1 MRSISPDARTAA
13 FVVTGNTHLVNA
25 GTIRMAAELDSWDP
39 TIIIPDTTSA
49 STRSRELSPT
59 VTTDRPAERVLV
71 VGLHD
76 QILWPLDADVLTYL
90 EEAEQS
96 GYEVVDRFRMPRG
109 GEFVILRRPD
119 ASATGP
125 AGG

>member
-1 MRSISPDARTAA
+1 M
-13 FVVTGNTHLVNA
+13 VTGNTHLVNA

-39 TIIIPDTTSA
+39 TVIIPDTTSA
-49 STRSRELSPT
+49 ATRVRELSPT
-59 VTTDRPAERVLV
+59 VTTDRTAERVLV

-90 EEAEQS
+90 DEAEQR
-96 GYEVVDRFRMPRG
+96 GYRIVDRFPMPRG

-119 ASATGP
+119 PAD